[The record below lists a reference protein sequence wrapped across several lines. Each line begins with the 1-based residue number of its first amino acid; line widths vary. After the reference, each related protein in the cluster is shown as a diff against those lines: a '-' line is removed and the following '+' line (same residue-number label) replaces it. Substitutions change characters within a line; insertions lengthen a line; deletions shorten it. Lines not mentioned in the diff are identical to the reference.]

1 MARFKIALFVAP
13 IAVALAIAAFF
24 VLRAPGPERTEG
36 APRGVPVRTITVE
49 TQAVRPVARG
59 WGNARAS
66 QTWAAVAEVNGQIV
80 FRHED
85 LESGRLITEGT
96 TVLEIDPSN
105 YKLAIAQ
112 AEADLAALA
121 AEKAQL
127 DAEEDNTRRILAL
140 EEERLALAEADL
152 ARTRLLVERGTLPET
167 RADEQERSTLQI
179 RRTTAE
185 LHNTL
190 ALLPSRRDRLEAQA
204 ARVEAALTRA
214 RRDLEHTV
222 IAAPMDIRVG
232 AVEIQRFQYVNI
244 GQRLLVGDGVAQ
256 AEVVAQVPLDSF
268 VRLLGSAHDEGV
280 SALAALRE
288 GPASRIEASLR
299 LVSHPEQVWQ
309 GRVNRVEGAL
319 DPRARSVQVVV
330 TVDDPYA
337 GAAPPARLP
346 LVPNMYLEAT
356 FTGPPLPP
364 RVVVPEEALHHGD
377 TVYVQDA
384 EGLLEIRRVRVA
396 FRQEGIAVI
405 EEGLAAGEI
414 LVLDDLAPAIPGT
427 PLAAVE
433 GRP

>member
-1 MARFKIALFVAP
+1 MTRFRLILFLAP
-13 IAVALAIAAFF
+13 IIVALAVAAIF
-24 VLRAPGPERTEG
+24 VARAPGPERTGESPL
-36 APRGVPVRTITVE
+36 ATPVRTVTAE

-66 QTWAAVAEVNGQIV
+66 ETWAAVAEVNGQII

-85 LESGRLITEGT
+85 LEAGRLIAQGT
-96 TVLEIDPSN
+96 KVLEIDPSN
-105 YKLAIAQ
+105 YRLAIAQ

-127 DAEEDNTRRILAL
+127 EAEEDNTRRVLAL
-140 EEERLALAEADL
+140 EEERLALTEADL
-152 ARTRLLVERGTLPET
+152 ARTRLLVERGTVPET

-179 RRTTAE
+179 RRTVAE
-185 LHNTL
+185 LQNTL

-204 ARVEAALTRA
+204 ARVEAALARA
-214 RRDLEHTV
+214 RRDLEHTA
-222 IAAPMDIRVG
+222 ISAPMDIRVG
-232 AVEIQRFQYVNI
+232 AVEVQRFQYVNI

-268 VRLLGSAHDEGV
+268 VRLLGAAHDENIA
-280 SALAALRE
+280 ALAALRE
-288 GPASRIEASLR
+288 GPAERIDAVLR

-309 GRVNRVEGAL
+309 GRVSRVEGAL

-364 RVVVPEEALHHGD
+364 RVVIPEEALHRSD
-377 TVYVQDA
+377 TVYVRDA
-384 EGLLEIRRVRVA
+384 EGQLEIRRVRLA
-396 FRQEGIAVI
+396 FRQDGMAVI
-405 EEGLAAGEI
+405 AEGLAAGETV
-414 LVLDDLAPAIPGT
+414 VLDDLSPAIPGT
-427 PLAAVE
+427 PLASVE
-433 GRP
+433 GEP

>member
-1 MARFKIALFVAP
+1 MSRFRIVLFLAP
-13 IAVALAIAAFF
+13 IAVALAAAAFL
-24 VLRAPGPERTEG
+24 VSRAPGPERTEG
-36 APRGVPVRTITVE
+36 ALRGVPVRTVTVE

-66 QTWAAVAEVNGQIV
+66 ETWAAVAEVNGQIV

-85 LESGRLITEGT
+85 LESGRLIAEGT

-105 YKLAIAQ
+105 YELAIAQ

-121 AEKAQL
+121 AEQAQL

-140 EEERLALAEADL
+140 EEERLALAEEDL
-152 ARTRLLVERGTLPET
+152 ARTQLLVERGTVPET
-167 RADEQERSTLQI
+167 RADEQERATLQI
-179 RRTTAE
+179 RRTVAE
-185 LHNTL
+185 LRNTL
-190 ALLPSRRDRLEAQA
+190 ALLPSRRDRLKAQA
-204 ARVEAALTRA
+204 ARVEAALARA

-232 AVEIQRFQYVNI
+232 EVEVQRFQYVNV

-268 VRLLGSAHDEGV
+268 VRLLGSAHDENIA
-280 SALAALRE
+280 ALAALRE
-288 GPASRIEASLR
+288 GPAERIDAVLR

-309 GRVNRVEGAL
+309 GRVSRVEGAL

-356 FTGPPLPP
+356 FTGPPLPS
-364 RVVVPEEALHHGD
+364 RVVVPEAAVHGSD
-377 TVYVQDA
+377 TVFVRDA
-384 EGLLEIRRVRVA
+384 DGLLEVRSVRVA
-396 FRQEGIAVI
+396 FRQDGIAVI
-405 EEGLAAGEI
+405 AEELAAGETV
-414 LVLDDLAPAIPGT
+414 VLDDLSPAIPGT
-427 PLAAVE
+427 PLASVE
-433 GRP
+433 GKP

>member
-1 MARFKIALFVAP
+1 MTRFRIVLFLAP
-13 IAVALAIAAFF
+13 IAVALAIAALF
-24 VLRAPGPERTEG
+24 VSRAPGPERTEG
-36 APRGVPVRTITVE
+36 VPRGVQVRTITVE

-80 FRHED
+80 FRHEH
-85 LESGRLITEGT
+85 LESGRLIAQGT

-105 YKLAIAQ
+105 YMLAIAQ

-127 DAEEDNTRRILAL
+127 DAEEDNTGRILAL
-140 EEERLALAEADL
+140 EEKRLALTEEDL
-152 ARTRLLVERGTLPET
+152 ARTRLLVERGTVAET

-179 RRTTAE
+179 RRTVTE
-185 LHNTL
+185 LQNTL

-204 ARVEAALTRA
+204 ARVEAALARA

-222 IAAPMDIRVG
+222 IAAPMNIRVG
-232 AVEIQRFQYVNI
+232 TVEVQRFQYVNI

-268 VRLLGSAHDEGV
+268 VQLLGSAHDENIA
-280 SALAALRE
+280 ALAALSE
-288 GPASRIEASLR
+288 GPAERIEAVLR

-309 GRVNRVEGAL
+309 GRVSRVEGAL

-346 LVPNMYLEAT
+346 LVPNMHLEAT
-356 FTGPPLPP
+356 FTGPPLPL

-377 TVYVQDA
+377 TVYVRDA
-384 EGLLEIRRVRVA
+384 EGLLEVRRVRVA

-405 EEGLAAGEI
+405 VEGLSAGETV
-414 LVLDDLAPAIPGT
+414 VLDDLSPAIPGT
-427 PLAAVE
+427 PLASVE
-433 GRP
+433 DQP

>member
-1 MARFKIALFVAP
+1 VTRFRIALFLIP
-13 IAVALAIAAFF
+13 IAVAIGIAVLF
-24 VLRAPGPERTEG
+24 VSRAPGPERADA
-36 APRGVPVRTITVE
+36 APLGVPVRTIVAE
-49 TQAVRPVARG
+49 TQAIRPVARG
-59 WGNARAS
+59 WGNASAS
-66 QTWAAVAEVNGQIV
+66 RTWAAVAEVNGQIV

-85 LESGRLITEGT
+85 LESGRLITEGA

-140 EEERLALAEADL
+140 EEERLALAEAEL
-152 ARTRLLVERGTLPET
+152 ARTRLLVDRGTVPET

-179 RRTTAE
+179 RRTVAE
-185 LHNTL
+185 LQNTI
-190 ALLPSRRDRLEAQA
+190 ALLPSRRDRLEAQT
-204 ARVEAALTRA
+204 ARVEAALARA

-222 IAAPMDIRVG
+222 IAAPIDIRVG
-232 AVEIQRFQYVNI
+232 AVEVQRFQYVNI

-268 VRLLGSAHDEGV
+268 VRLLGSAHDENV
-280 SALAALRE
+280 AALSALRE
-288 GPASRIEASLR
+288 GPAARIEAALR

-309 GRVNRVEGAL
+309 GRVSRVEGAL

-364 RVVVPEEALHHGD
+364 RVVVPEEALHRSNM
-377 TVYVQDA
+377 VFVRDA
-384 EGLLEIRRVRVA
+384 DGLLEIRRVRVA
-396 FRQEGIAVI
+396 FRQDGIAVI
-405 EEGLAAGEI
+405 AEGLAAGETV
-414 LVLDDLAPAIPGT
+414 VLDDISPAIPGT
-427 PLAAVE
+427 PLASVE